1 MPDRLIP
8 ASNMKRNVVLAL
20 VASASLLTVCCAP
33 APPPPPAPPPV
44 VVAPVPAPAPVA
56 TLAAPQYDNWLDA
69 PQTAGDWR
77 YDTDPNETLAL
88 FGSTVRGDDVF
99 VIRCDKRTRRV
110 GIARAGAVGDTAAT
124 MHIRTETADRMVEVT
139 PLTGSRPLLTT
150 DFAATDPLL
159 DAMALSR
166 GRFAIETAGK
176 PALYLPAWP
185 EVTRVIED
193 CR

>member
-1 MPDRLIP
+1 MPDRLNRK
-8 ASNMKRNVVLAL
+8 SNMKRNVAVAL
-20 VASASLLTVCCAP
+20 VASASLLTVCCVP
-33 APPPPPAPPPV
+33 APSPPPAAPPPV
-44 VVAPVPAPAPVA
+44 VVAPAPAPVA

-69 PQTAGDWR
+69 PQTPGDWR
-77 YDTDPNETLAL
+77 YETDANETLAL
-88 FGSTVRGDDVF
+88 FGSTSRGNDVF
-99 VIRCDKRTRRV
+99 VMRCDKRSGRV
-110 GIARAGAVGDTAAT
+110 GIARTGTVGDTAAT
-124 MHIRTETADRMVEVT
+124 MRIRTETADRTVQVT